1 MENNDSNE
9 VAYLLK
15 YGKFTKVYVNQDSVS
30 FVPG

>member
-1 MENNDSNE
+1 MENNDRYE
-9 VAYLLK
+9 VAYLFK